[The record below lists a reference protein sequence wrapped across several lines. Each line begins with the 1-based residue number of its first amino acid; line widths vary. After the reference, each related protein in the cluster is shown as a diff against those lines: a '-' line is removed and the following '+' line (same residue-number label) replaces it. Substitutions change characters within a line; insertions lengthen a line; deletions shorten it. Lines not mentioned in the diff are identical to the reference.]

1 MGYNLVKKPCSDQ
14 WLLLCYV
21 ASPRVA
27 ELFRTTKLQLVLKCT
42 IKPFV
47 QRGSL

>member
-21 ASPRVA
+21 GRPSVA
-27 ELFRTTKLQLVLKCT
+27 ELFRTTTLQVVL
-42 IKPFV
+42 
-47 QRGSL
+47 